1 MSVLAKKLY
10 SQLAYEPLV
19 ICNIVWC
26 MYHQAHLIDKAVL
39 AVLEGSGWRKQWP
52 ANYFTAVSNISTTA
66 RSLGMKRKMQAAVK
80 QNFSDSELSEAFVK
94 ARAVFSKSV
103 GRCLRGRWGAIDSVE
118 DWILEAWPYL
128 EKVMFSALHSYDDS
142 RKPRAGQRTRRR
154 RKPEAAQPGQD
165 EDDDWKAHAK
175 AARQNTLALATDEL
189 FCMAVRISRGIKAP
203 LRHFMNWSDQ
213 QPKLTNLKI
222 KEAINNG
229 LDATYLGPTPCSRL
243 VEGQA
248 ELIKDEVA
256 ARLSCAA
263 LADEALWA
271 PLWRQANTA
280 DDRAQAKQ
288 LIVELTLLTAASW
301 EFRVLDSFRGFPMAF
316 MLLVAVPAHTADDR
330 RRGVAARLLD
340 TPECCLK
347 ARPALY
353 LRSCLSDMAWKLKAW
368 LLMLPS
374 PPNKWQLELGAV
386 TVHMCLWV

>member
-1 MSVLAKKLY
+1 
-10 SQLAYEPLV
+10 
-19 ICNIVWC
+19 

-39 AVLEGSGWRKQWP
+39 AVLEGSGWCKQWP
-52 ANYFTAVSNISTTA
+52 AKYFTAVSNISTAA
-66 RSLGMKRKMQAAVK
+66 RSPGMKRKMQAAVK
-80 QNFSDSELSEAFVK
+80 EHFSESESSEAFVK

-128 EKVMFSALHSYDDS
+128 EKVMSSALRSYDDS
-142 RKPRAGQRTRRR
+142 RKPRAGQQTRRR
-154 RKPEAAQPGQD
+154 RKPEAALAQPGQD

-175 AARQNTLALATDEL
+175 AARQNTLALATDRL
-189 FCMAVRISRGIKAP
+189 FCVAVRISRGIKAP
-203 LRHFMNWSDQ
+203 LRHFMNWSDRQ
-213 QPKLTNLKI
+213 QKLTNSRI
-222 KEAINNG
+222 KEATGNG
-229 LDATYLGPTPCSRL
+229 SDATYLGPTPCSLL

-248 ELIKDEVA
+248 ELIKDEIA

-301 EFRVLDSFRGFPMAF
+301 EFRVLDSVRGFPMAF
-316 MLLVAVPAHTADDR
+316 MLLVAVPAHIADDR

-353 LRSCLSDMAWKLKAW
+353 LRSGLSDMAWKLKAW
-368 LLMLPS
+368 LLML
-374 PPNKWQLELGAV
+374 
-386 TVHMCLWV
+386 